1 MTQII
6 ALMFLASV
14 SLSRSVVVAK
24 QRRPTNIKNIP
35 KNIILI
41 KFIFRRVRGNDPLIV
56 HATLSVS

>member
-14 SLSRSVVVAK
+14 SLSRSVVTAK
-24 QRRPTNIKNIP
+24 QKRPTNIKNMP

-41 KFIFRRVRGNDPLIV
+41 KFIFIEGLEVTIL
-56 HATLSVS
+56 L